1 MVRFVSLLLIVLG
14 PLLAGTVEGRAD
26 GDQAAAQAVISS
38 QIDAFLH
45 DDMDKAYSFASPGI
59 KAMFPTPSIFFDMV
73 KRGYAPVYRPG
84 NYAFGRFKIDPATGM
99 EVQEVL
105 IHAPDGTDWT
115 ALYTLQRQPD
125 GSLKISGV
133 HMIKSA
139 PPSA

>member
-1 MVRFVSLLLIVLG
+1 MLRVFALLLMLLGLSVLAS
-14 PLLAGTVEGRAD
+14 PQARAAGDE
-26 GDQAAAQAVISS
+26 AAAQNVISS
-38 QIDAFLH
+38 QIEAFLH
-45 DDMDKAYSFASPGI
+45 DDMDAAYSFASPGI
-59 KAMFPTPSIFFDMV
+59 KQMFPTPGIFFDMV

-84 NYAFGRFKIDPATGM
+84 NYAFGRFKVDPATGL

-115 ALYTLQRQPD
+115 ALYMLQRQPD